1 MANKKTDTEEIKA
14 TAKAKGDDRVEVFVP
29 YIEGEDPEET
39 VIVNYEVT
47 KFRKG
52 EMVRVKREVA
62 KVLANSSKQNRAA
75 LKNQEKFK
83 EQVMDL

>member
-1 MANKKTDTEEIKA
+1 MANKKTDAEEIKA
-14 TAKAKGDDRVEVFVP
+14 TVKAKEDDRVEVFVP
-29 YIEGEDPEET
+29 FIEGEDPEQT
-39 VIVNYEVT
+39 VVVNYNVT

-52 EMVRVKREVA
+52 EVVKVKKEVA

-75 LKNQEKFK
+75 LRNQEKFK

>member
-1 MANKKTDTEEIKA
+1 MANKKTESEEIKA
-14 TAKAKGDDRVEVFVP
+14 TAKEKDEDRVEVFVP
-29 YIEGEDPEET
+29 FIEGEDPEQT
-39 VIVNYEVT
+39 VIVNYKVT

-52 EMVRVKREVA
+52 EMVKVKKNVA
-62 KVLANSSKQNRAA
+62 KVLANSSKQNKAA